1 MFTSICACVC
11 QVLENEREA
20 ERRRRRFSASL
31 RATVTDAQAELARD
45 QVLHRG
51 WGDMPGGLRA
61 GRLGG

>member
-1 MFTSICACVC
+1 MFTSICACVS

-20 ERRRRRFSASL
+20 ERRRRFSASL